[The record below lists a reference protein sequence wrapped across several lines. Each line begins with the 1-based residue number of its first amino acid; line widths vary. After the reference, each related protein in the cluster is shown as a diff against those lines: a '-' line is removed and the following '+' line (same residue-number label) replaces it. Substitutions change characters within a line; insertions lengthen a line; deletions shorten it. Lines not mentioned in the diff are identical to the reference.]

1 MFVCFS
7 VDLLSVCETA
17 NDLNIDESSGI
28 NTPTNLSLE
37 ATFIN
42 QNFSQQSLKKQTT
55 KSFDK
60 PNPFITDE
68 DKERVASVAYR

>member
-1 MFVCFS
+1 
-7 VDLLSVCETA
+7 LSVCETA
-17 NDLNIDESSGI
+17 NDLNIDEGSGI

-42 QNFSQQSLKKQTT
+42 QNFSQQVLKKSTLNYKHT
-55 KSFDK
+55 
-60 PNPFITDE
+60 NPFITDE